1 MEDDIKANPEV
12 ELKGCRIISKYFD
25 KNDKDET
32 VKDIKLPTP
41 ESLEKLCLPKIV
53 QDSLTFD
60 MQKYKLFLEVQKK
73 ENAEDE
79 EKTIINLDK
88 ISFIKNGDILSYLLI
103 FIGGINS
110 ENDIYEFFDETVKN
124 PNERGFIDN
133 SINYLDYL
141 NTVIEYL
148 KQSDKVS
155 ILFTQMD
162 ILLNSLNELG
172 INIIK
177 KDGNTLYRTIKDT
190 FLSLE
195 SNRIL
200 VILAPSNNFWIK
212 SPKSSINGQN
222 YDIKLNNYNNIF
234 YNKKFIEKFL
244 GKITSHIRCT
254 FGLLCSMSYKNLKNC
269 WDGLEKQ
276 FSQKC
281 PKKVVFFDQKAH
293 EEIML
298 DPNKKKPSYFRNMKK
313 ILEQLK
319 KDKDINKKKEKE
331 EDEEENGEIFSE
343 KNILIIES
351 EEDKM
356 TDTKNNSIFV
366 NLFNEQYLEY
376 DEQHQKA
383 IDLEG
388 DKVINYIYKLLET
401 CTDDIRDYINRNKI
415 TDEEYSRV

>member
-1 MEDDIKANPEV
+1 
-12 ELKGCRIISKYFD
+12 
-25 KNDKDET
+25 
-32 VKDIKLPTP
+32 
-41 ESLEKLCLPKIV
+41 
-53 QDSLTFD
+53 
-60 MQKYKLFLEVQKK
+60 
-73 ENAEDE
+73 
-79 EKTIINLDK
+79 
-88 ISFIKNGDILSYLLI
+88 
-103 FIGGINS
+103 
-110 ENDIYEFFDETVKN
+110 
-124 PNERGFIDN
+124 
-133 SINYLDYL
+133 
-141 NTVIEYL
+141 
-148 KQSDKVS
+148 
-155 ILFTQMD
+155 MD

-281 PKKVVFFDQKAH
+281 PKKIVFFDQKAH

-331 EDEEENGEIFSE
+331 EDDEENCEIFSE
-343 KNILIIES
+343 RNILIIES

-356 TDTKNNSIFV
+356 KDTKNNSIFV